1 MQAKAH
7 LPKFGV
13 AAIFER
19 EDPVARR
26 LRLFFGLTGV
36 MAVLAGFALPSNA
49 GLLDTGP
56 ADYCDPNTS
65 QAFGPWSDS
74 SNYMLTPGGSF
85 ERGTPA
91 WSLTGGARITSGNES
106 FYINGDDDSRSL
118 NMPSGSSATSP
129 TMCFAAGDWHLRFVG
144 KGSGRV
150 RVTVQVDSLFGLISI
165 LDGGTVSPNGSWT
178 PSPRVG
184 LLFSN
189 VGGLLATRAIALKL
203 TARDGSVQ
211 IDDVYLD
218 PWKDT

>member
-1 MQAKAH
+1 
-7 LPKFGV
+7 
-13 AAIFER
+13 
-19 EDPVARR
+19 VARR

-49 GLLDTGP
+49 GLLGTGS
-56 ADYCDPNTS
+56 ASYCDPNS
-65 QAFGPWSDS
+65 FQAFKPWTDT

-85 ERGTPA
+85 ESGTPSWA
-91 WSLTGGARITSGNES
+91 LSGGAKVVSGNES
-106 FYINGDDDSRSL
+106 FYIHGKGDSKSL
-118 NMPSGSSATSP
+118 SMPSGSSATSP

-150 RVTVQVDSLFGLISI
+150 KVTIQVNSLLGLISI

-184 LLFSN
+184 LLLSN
-189 VGGLLATRAIALKL
+189 VGGLLTTKAIALRL
-203 TARDGSVQ
+203 TASNGSVQ

>member
-1 MQAKAH
+1 
-7 LPKFGV
+7 V
-13 AAIFER
+13 
-19 EDPVARR
+19 VRR

-49 GLLDTGP
+49 GLLSTGK
-56 ADYCDPNTS
+56 ASYCDPNS
-65 QAFGPWSDS
+65 FQAFQRFGDG

-85 ERGTPA
+85 EDGTPDWA
-91 WSLTGGARITSGNES
+91 LNGGARVTTGNES
-106 FYINGDDDSRSL
+106 YFLHAKGDDESL
-118 NMPSGSSATSP
+118 YMPSGSSATSP

-150 RVTVQVDSLFGLISI
+150 HVTIQVNSLLGVVSA
-165 LDGGTVSPNGSWT
+165 LDGGTVSANGTWT

-184 LLFSN
+184 LLLSN
-189 VGGLLATRAIALKL
+189 VGGLLTTKAISLKL
-203 TARDGSVQ
+203 SASNGSLQ